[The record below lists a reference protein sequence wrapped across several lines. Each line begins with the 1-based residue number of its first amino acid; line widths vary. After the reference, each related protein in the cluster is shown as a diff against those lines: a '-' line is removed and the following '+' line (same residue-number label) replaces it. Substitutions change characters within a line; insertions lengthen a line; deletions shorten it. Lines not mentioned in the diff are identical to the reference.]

1 VLRVEPTTGG
11 QAPQA
16 PDQTL
21 QGPDGA
27 LHLARR
33 SRAPAARARP
43 ARRSLTIAAASA
55 TEKDD
60 EALASESAGA
70 KKRDEES
77 KAAGIQERRPPR
89 GGEAPPPGKWEWT
102 LNWDPVVYDEV
113 NAAPL
118 TAPTKAELDAAGCV
132 IGSCPRT
139 PSDVDRL
146 IDEGGV
152 EAIICLQC
160 ELCHGA
166 LMIDWEPIRARALER
181 GVPIVRVSVRDFD
194 RLDQAKMLPE
204 MVRKLALFRAMG
216 KRTYVHCTA
225 GINRASLTVLGYLT
239 FVEGMTYDQAL
250 AIVRESRPQANP
262 YAVSWEIARERLL
275 AGRTEDV
282 YLYTQVELGG
292 NSIEEGGDWIK
303 RDLESASI
311 GVIQSIFNRGV
322 EADLSFTAALTD
334 MCAAAIKAGGK

>member
-1 VLRVEPTTGG
+1 MASQCFASTLAA
-11 QAPQA
+11 APVA
-16 PDQTL
+16 R
-21 QGPDGA
+21 
-27 LHLARR
+27 LARR
-33 SRAPAARARP
+33 SRAPAAPRP
-43 ARRSLTIAAASA
+43 ARSLTIAAASA

-60 EALASESAGA
+60 KALESESAGA

-102 LNWDPVVYDEV
+102 LNWDPVVYDKV

-118 TAPTKAELDAAGCV
+118 TAPTDAV

-204 MVRKLALFRAMG
+204 VRAPKPNQKPKNKKQSKSRRRAPSPP
-216 KRTYVHCTA
+216 VPLPDA
-225 GINRASLTVLGYLT
+225 NPLP
-239 FVEGMTYDQAL
+239 
-250 AIVRESRPQANP
+250 RESRSHSSDGPQARV
-262 YAVSWEIARERLL
+262 VSRH
-275 AGRTEDV
+275 G
-282 YLYTQVELGG
+282 
-292 NSIEEGGDWIK
+292 
-303 RDLESASI
+303 
-311 GVIQSIFNRGV
+311 
-322 EADLSFTAALTD
+322 
-334 MCAAAIKAGGK
+334 

>member
-1 VLRVEPTTGG
+1 MSEFGPRNHNPDALSHDMASQCFASTLAA
-11 QAPQA
+11 APVA
-16 PDQTL
+16 
-21 QGPDGA
+21 G
-27 LHLARR
+27 LARR

-204 MVRKLALFRAMG
+204 VRAPKPNPNSFSP
-216 KRTYVHCTA
+216 
-225 GINRASLTVLGYLT
+225 ASPPVPLPDPISPPIPPPEPTDG
-239 FVEGMTYDQAL
+239 
-250 AIVRESRPQANP
+250 PQAR
-262 YAVSWEIARERLL
+262 AVSRH
-275 AGRTEDV
+275 G
-282 YLYTQVELGG
+282 
-292 NSIEEGGDWIK
+292 
-303 RDLESASI
+303 
-311 GVIQSIFNRGV
+311 
-322 EADLSFTAALTD
+322 
-334 MCAAAIKAGGK
+334 

>member
-1 VLRVEPTTGG
+1 MSEKGPRNHNPDALSHDMASQCFASTLAA
-11 QAPQA
+11 APVA
-16 PDQTL
+16 R
-21 QGPDGA
+21 
-27 LHLARR
+27 LARR
-33 SRAPAARARP
+33 SRAPAAPRP
-43 ARRSLTIAAASA
+43 ARSLTIAAASA

-60 EALASESAGA
+60 KALESESAGA

-102 LNWDPVVYDEV
+102 LNWDPVVYDKG

-118 TAPTKAELDAAGCV
+118 TAPTEAELNAAGCV

-204 MVRKLALFRAMG
+204 VRAPKPKPNPNPNSPAPPSVPLPD
-216 KRTYVHCTA
+216 RTSHRPSQTD
-225 GINRASLTVLGYLT
+225 G
-239 FVEGMTYDQAL
+239 
-250 AIVRESRPQANP
+250 PQAR
-262 YAVSWEIARERLL
+262 AVSRH
-275 AGRTEDV
+275 G
-282 YLYTQVELGG
+282 
-292 NSIEEGGDWIK
+292 
-303 RDLESASI
+303 
-311 GVIQSIFNRGV
+311 
-322 EADLSFTAALTD
+322 
-334 MCAAAIKAGGK
+334 